1 MKRIPISALAALT
14 VVGLLAACS
23 SGGETPEATFDENE
37 PVTISVQGYPVA
49 TDTAAVA
56 AFDARIDA
64 FEKEYPNIT
73 VEPSTNV
80 WDGLT
85 FSAQLAGKTIEDV
98 IEVPLT
104 EPQGLIA
111 RGQVVPITDQLA
123 DWEHYGELNPQAL
136 EPLSDEDGEI
146 YGLPRSLFAQGLVY
160 NRALFE
166 AAGLDPDSPPTTWDE
181 VREYADQINE
191 ATGKPGFLMQ
201 SIENQGGWQL
211 SILTYAFGGD
221 IQTAD
226 GDTYVSAFNDEPTA
240 DALQMLSD
248 MRWKDAS
255 IGSNILNNQNDII
268 RQFAA
273 GEVGMYMGTP
283 GTYRL
288 AKVNFGM
295 PNTDDFGITSMPQ
308 VGDTNA
314 TLTGGQVLMVPAS
327 VSGAKLA
334 AAAKWLVFAYG
345 EPAHDPELAAENAEV
360 QAADPAAVIG
370 VPSLPIFDAEHQ
382 ELIDEAI
389 APFVNVELEHF
400 LAYKEG
406 TAGLELKAEP
416 PLAAQE
422 VYAIL
427 DTVVQTVLT
436 DENADIEA
444 LLDAAEQAADA
455 KITAA
460 SR

>member
-1 MKRIPISALAALT
+1 MTRTPIAALAALT
-14 VVGLLAACS
+14 IVGVLAACTS
-23 SGGETPEATFDENE
+23 TGGTPEAGVDENA

-49 TDTAAVA
+49 TDTAGVA
-56 AFDARIDA
+56 AFDARIEA

-104 EPQGLIA
+104 EPQGLIS
-111 RGQVVPITDQLA
+111 RGQVVPISDQLA
-123 DWEHYGELNPQAL
+123 DWKHYDELSPQAL
-136 EPLSDEDGEI
+136 EPLSDDDGQI
-146 YGLPRSLFAQGLVY
+146 YGLPRTLFAQGLVY

-191 ATGKPGFLMQ
+191 ATGKPGFLME
-201 SIENQGGWQL
+201 SIDHQGGWQL
-211 SILTYAFGGD
+211 SMLTYAFGGD
-221 IQTAD
+221 IEKAD
-226 GDTYVSAFNDEPTA
+226 GDTYVAAFNDDATTE
-240 DALQMLSD
+240 ALQLLSD

-255 IGSNILNNQNDII
+255 VGTNILNNQNDVI

-273 GEVGMYMGTP
+273 GEVGMYIGTP

-295 PNTDDFGITSMPQ
+295 PNTDDFAITSMPQ
-308 VGDTNA
+308 ADDANS

-327 VSGAKLA
+327 VSGPKLA
-334 AAAKWLVFAYG
+334 AAAKWLAFAYG
-345 EPAHDPELAAENAEV
+345 EPAYDPEVAATAAET

-370 VPSLPIFDAEHQ
+370 VPSLPIFDEKHQ
-382 ELIDEAI
+382 QLIDEAI
-389 APFVNVELEHF
+389 APYVNVELDHF
-400 LAYKEG
+400 RHYKEG
-406 TAGLELKAEP
+406 TAELDLKAEP
-416 PLAAQE
+416 PIAAQE
-422 VYAIL
+422 IYAIL
-427 DTVVQTVLT
+427 DTVVQTILT
-436 DENADIEA
+436 DEHADIEA
-444 LLDAAEQAADA
+444 LLEQAESDA
-455 KITAA
+455 NSKITAA
-460 SR
+460 GL

>member
-1 MKRIPISALAALT
+1 MNRIPISAFAALT
-14 VVGLLAACS
+14 VVGLLAACT
-23 SGGETPEATFDENE
+23 SGGNTPEATFDEDE

-49 TDTAAVA
+49 TDTAGVA
-56 AFDARIDA
+56 LFDSRIEA
-64 FEKEYPNIT
+64 FEKKYPNIT
-73 VEPSTNV
+73 VTPSTNV

-123 DWEHYGELNPQAL
+123 DWKHYDELSPQAL

-146 YGLPRSLFAQGLVY
+146 YGLPRTLFAQGLVY

-181 VREYADQINE
+181 VREYADQISE
-191 ATGKPGFLMQ
+191 ATGKPGFLME
-201 SIENQGGWQL
+201 SIEHQGGWQL
-211 SILTYAFGGD
+211 SMLTYAFGGD
-221 IQTAD
+221 IEKAD
-226 GDTYVSAFNDEPTA
+226 GDTYVAAFNDDPTT
-240 DALQMLSD
+240 DALQLLSD

-255 IGSNILNNQNDII
+255 TGSNVLNNQNDVI

-273 GEVGMYMGTP
+273 GEVGMYLGTP

-295 PNTDDFGITSMPQ
+295 PDTGDFGITSMPQ
-308 VGDTNA
+308 VDDTNV

-334 AAAKWLVFAYG
+334 AAAKWLAFAYG
-345 EPAHDPELAAENAEV
+345 EPAYDPEVAAEAAEA

-370 VPSLPIFDAEHQ
+370 VPSLPIFDDKHQ

-389 APFVNVELEHF
+389 APFVNVEIEHF
-400 LAYKEG
+400 LPYKEG
-406 TAGLELKAEP
+406 TAELGLKAEP
-416 PLAAQE
+416 PVAAQE

-436 DENADIEA
+436 DEHADIEA
-444 LLDAAEQAADA
+444 LLEQAEKDANA

-460 SR
+460 GL